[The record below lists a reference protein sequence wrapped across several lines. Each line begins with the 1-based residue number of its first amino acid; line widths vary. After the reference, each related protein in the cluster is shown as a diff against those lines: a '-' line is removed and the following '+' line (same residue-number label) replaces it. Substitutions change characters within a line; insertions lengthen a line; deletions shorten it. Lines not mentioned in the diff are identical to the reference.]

1 MIRDFRKY
9 LNILVPFLV
18 TFIIFLIIQ
27 QLISRTGES
36 DVKNK
41 TPNLVEFIRI
51 KQNYN
56 LQERTRT
63 LPDKPPQPKRPPQP
77 KLELDDSKP
86 PPMNNFDFDVPDFSL
101 PTDFSGAFLGAIDG
115 LTSGTSQLIPIVKVA
130 PRCPREATLSGTNGS
145 VLMLLN
151 VNASGR
157 VDKVVIKQ
165 AKPSNIFSREAA
177 RAVRRWQFKPKTI
190 DGIAVDQIG
199 ELLVEFECNV

>member
-1 MIRDFRKY
+1 MIREYRRY
-9 LNILVPFLV
+9 TNVILPFV
-18 TFIIFLIIQ
+18 ITFSVFLIIQ
-27 QLISRTGES
+27 ELISRSGETNT
-36 DVKNK
+36 KNK
-41 TPNLVEFIRI
+41 KPNFVEFIRI
-51 KQNYN
+51 KQNDN

-101 PTDFSGAFLGAIDG
+101 PTDFSGAFLGAMQG
-115 LTSGTSQLIPIVKVA
+115 LTAGTSQLIPIVKVA
-130 PRCPREATLSGTNGS
+130 PRCPREAALSGINGS

-165 AKPSNIFSREAA
+165 AKPSNIFSKEAA
-177 RAVRRWQFKPKTI
+177 RAVKSVTYMPVARTI
-190 DGIAVDQIG
+190 FSA
-199 ELLVEFECNV
+199 LTLR